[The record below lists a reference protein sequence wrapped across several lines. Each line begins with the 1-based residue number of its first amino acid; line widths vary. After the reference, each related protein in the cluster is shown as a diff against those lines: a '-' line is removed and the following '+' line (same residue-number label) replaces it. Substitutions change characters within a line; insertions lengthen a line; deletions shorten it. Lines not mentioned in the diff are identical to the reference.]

1 MTTPEPT
8 PDLPPYPYPQ
18 GPSGESTDNGNRS
31 PLWPEGAPGDGRWQ
45 VPQYPPYI
53 PEPQFDTSQGMP
65 RSTLDDIHGTEDD
78 MAYWSPSYPGEL
90 PPYWTTGYKQ
100 IAPGVWKKLG
110 PGDSVLG
117 QTYPASNVTGEHA
130 KSGKDVFAVD
140 YRQLEAL
147 AQTHDEHAGRVAQWA
162 DTENDF
168 ADRLLAT
175 HGKVAYATY
184 LNVKGFNESRQ
195 TQAGA
200 YAQRNSDTAV
210 GLRGAISSTRSTDD
224 ASAAEFRPPSTHT

>member
-8 PDLPPYPYPQ
+8 PHPDLPPYP
-18 GPSGESTDNGNRS
+18 SNGGS
-31 PLWPEGAPGDGRWQ
+31 PLWPEGAPGPDGTWQ

-53 PEPQFDTSQGMP
+53 PEQQFDTSQGMP
-65 RSTLDDIHGTEDD
+65 RSTLDGIHGTEDD

-90 PPYWTTGYKQ
+90 PPYWTSRYKE

-110 PGDSVLG
+110 PGDTAPG
-117 QTYPASNVTGEHA
+117 QTVPASNVTGDND
-130 KSGKDVFAVD
+130 KSGKNGIFEVN
-140 YRQLEAL
+140 YQHLEGL
-147 AQTHDEHAGRVAQWA
+147 AQNHDQQAEQVAQWA
-162 DTENDF
+162 DSERDI

-184 LNVKGFNESRQ
+184 LQVKGFNESRQ
-195 TQAGA
+195 VQAGA

-210 GLRGAISSTRSTDD
+210 GLRGAIDSTRSTDEG
-224 ASAAEFRPPSTHT
+224 SGAAYQPPTTST